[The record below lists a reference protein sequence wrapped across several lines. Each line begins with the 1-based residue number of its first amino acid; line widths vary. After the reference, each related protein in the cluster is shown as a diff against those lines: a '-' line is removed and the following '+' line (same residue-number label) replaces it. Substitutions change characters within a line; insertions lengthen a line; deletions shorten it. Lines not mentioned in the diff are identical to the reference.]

1 MSGDDNFLPLV
12 LINTLGIA
20 GIVVWHIQGENRP
33 TGRLIV
39 QILFFTGVSL
49 VPFMASI
56 APHQPDGIARLQ
68 RLLTSR
74 KRSGRN
80 DR

>member
-1 MSGDDNFLPLV
+1 MSRDDNFLLLV
-12 LINTLGIA
+12 LICTLGIA
-20 GIVVWHIQGENRP
+20 GMIVWHIQGANRQ

-39 QILFFTGVSL
+39 EILFFTGMSL

-68 RLLTSR
+68 RSLTSR
-74 KRSGRN
+74 KRSGRD